1 MSELDGISDTIDSAV
16 ESVNKMNWK
25 VQIGMELSDQEKQDY
40 QQQYQA
46 LVDSTQEYLS
56 QEQYAVSLSVGTLVQ
71 DDLESSNIVT
81 QINQFYADKQQDLA
95 DLGKQLNETI
105 TDAFQDGLLDMDEV
119 AEISKLQEQIAH
131 IKSALAKSDFE
142 AGLDLIG
149 TKYQGQMLDA
159 DTFQNLQAEI
169 SDQLLSLIHI

>member
-1 MSELDGISDTIDSAV
+1 
-16 ESVNKMNWK
+16 MNWK

-95 DLGKQLNETI
+95 C
-105 TDAFQDGLLDMDEV
+105 LLYTSRCV
-119 AEISKLQEQIAH
+119 
-131 IKSALAKSDFE
+131 
-142 AGLDLIG
+142 
-149 TKYQGQMLDA
+149 
-159 DTFQNLQAEI
+159 
-169 SDQLLSLIHI
+169 